1 MQRLSPTATRKK
13 ILELLKTGDFLQQL
27 IDDASDQEKLTL
39 IEEIWKI
46 LKGDLELDQRIR
58 LRQALRTLTNATQH
72 LPKGFFVKNVQLK
85 SGTGYRSIANGGGGQ
100 VFYGV
105 MRKGEVAVKT
115 LFNHSQVINEM
126 IHSDAVVWATLRHP
140 NVLPVLCVTE
150 VQLYDSLQPAIV
162 LPWIENQNIG
172 YHLWYLENEM
182 KVKPPLS
189 EWLGQIASGLQYL
202 HEEGIVHG
210 SLRTTNVM
218 IDDDNNVKLMDYQT
232 EQYIDRR
239 GIYSEVAVRHL
250 PVRWYPPEQ
259 FPEPD
264 PLAATK
270 EGDIYAFGCIWLHL
284 HTYRQPF
291 PNIENPGQILF
302 RWRTH
307 GIKVSWPEEGIKPP
321 HTIEEFES
329 TEVWKLVSKCLSA
342 DPNDRPKAS
351 ELQEIAK
358 FDTYWIREA
367 YEALGYYEV
376 RRRKPPRLPSAPTD
390 KRSAFDR
397 VRSPFT
403 SAWDLVRGI
412 YQSVGSVFTVP
423 SFLTRQKP

>member
-1 MQRLSPTATRKK
+1 MQRSTSTVTRKRTF
-13 ILELLKTGDFLQQL
+13 ELLKAGGSLQEL
-27 IDDASDQEKLTL
+27 NDGASDQEKTIA

-46 LKGDLELDQRIR
+46 LKGDLALDQRIR
-58 LRQALRTLTNATQH
+58 LRQILRTLTSSTQH
-72 LPKGFFVKNVQLK
+72 LPRGFFVKNVQLK
-85 SGTGYRSIANGGGGQ
+85 SGPGYRSISTGGGGE
-100 VFYGV
+100 VYYGV
-105 MRKGEVAVKT
+105 MRKGEVAAKRF
-115 LFNHSQVINEM
+115 FNDPTTINEM
-126 IHSDAVVWATLRHP
+126 IRSDAVLWATLRHP

-162 LPWIENQNIG
+162 LPWIENQDIG

-189 EWLGQIASGLQYL
+189 EWFRQIASGLQYL

-284 HTYRQPF
+284 HTHRPPF
-291 PNIENPGQILF
+291 HNIENPGQILF

-329 TEVWKLVSKCLSA
+329 TEAWKLVSKCLSA
-342 DPNDRPKAS
+342 NPNDRPKAS
-351 ELQEIAK
+351 ELQEIAN

-367 YEALGYYEV
+367 YKALGYYKLP
-376 RRRKPPRLPSAPTD
+376 RRKPPRLPSAPTD

-412 YQSVGSVFTVP
+412 YQSAGSVFTVP
-423 SFLTRQKP
+423 SFLTRQK